1 MANMKSKQKLVL
13 VIFFS
18 FIFFLGTII
27 FNDYGISIDEDN
39 SRFNGFVSLQYILS
53 LLNSN
58 LLEDLKQ
65 IINVPQIDNYFEQ
78 GNGVV
83 FDLPLALFELIF
95 KINDSRQIFLFKHF
109 LTFLIFFLSLIFFY
123 LIIKKR
129 FNSYLFGIIGVLFLF
144 LSPRIFSQS
153 FYNSKD
159 IIFMSFN
166 IFNIYFGIKYLENSN
181 LKNTIFFS
189 IISGLSIGTRLLG
202 VYLPMLFFIFK
213 LIQILRS
220 KAKQSNQFINL
231 SICLILVV
239 IFTYIF
245 FPYLWADPVTNFS
258 NAFSK
263 IGNLKHG
270 QYNLFIGESIP
281 SEYVPWNY
289 SIVWILVSNP
299 LSYVCLFIIGLFI
312 AIRRIFLR
320 LLNIDEKKNR
330 DLWRGNQEKIDLLF
344 FLNIFVPLITII
356 VIHSSLYNGWRHLY
370 FIYPSLIFFS
380 VYSLKFFKN
389 LLIRNT
395 KIFLVICLLIFTPNI
410 LWMVNNHPFQY
421 VYFNIIFGKNFN
433 KYFDMDYWG
442 VTNYHSL
449 KHIIDKNKNNKKSYI
464 GIIGNGDLNLAKSF
478 LSDEE
483 KKRIIISEDLNEI
496 EYLIDGYVRWD
507 GLKLSKKELLNK
519 HKFDKYYDFKVNDIP
534 INSIYKKRLK

>member
-1 MANMKSKQKLVL
+1 MKKLYKL
-13 VIFFS
+13 NQIFIIIFFS
-18 FIFFLGTII
+18 SIFIIGSFVFL
-27 FNDYGISIDEDN
+27 DYGISIDEDN

-83 FDLPLALFELIF
+83 FDLPLALLELIF
-95 KINDSRQIFLFKHF
+95 KINDSRQIFLLKHF
-109 LTFLIFFLSLIFFY
+109 FTFLIFFLSLIFFY
-123 LIIKKR
+123 LIIRKR

-202 VYLPMLFFIFK
+202 VYLPILFFIFK

-220 KAKQSNQFINL
+220 KIKQNNQFLNL
-231 SICLILVV
+231 LICLILVV

-263 IGNLKHG
+263 IGNIKHG
-270 QYNLFIGESIP
+270 QYNLFLGESIP

-330 DLWRGNQEKIDLLF
+330 DLWRGDQEKMDLLF

-356 VIHSSLYNGWRHLY
+356 IIHSSLYNGWRHLY

-380 VYSLKFFKN
+380 VYSLKFFKE
-389 LLIRNT
+389 LLIKNT
-395 KIFLVICLLIFTPNI
+395 KIFLVVCLLIFTPNI

-421 VYFNIIFGKNFN
+421 VYFNVIFGKNFN

-449 KHIIDKNKNNKKSYI
+449 KLIIDKNKNNKKSYI

-478 LSDEE
+478 LSEE
-483 KKRIIISEDLNEI
+483 ERKRIIISEDLNEI

-507 GLKLSKKELLNK
+507 GLKLFKKELLNE
-519 HKFDKYYDFKVNDIP
+519 HKFDKYYDFEVNGIP

>member
-231 SICLILVV
+231 
-239 IFTYIF
+239 
-245 FPYLWADPVTNFS
+245 
-258 NAFSK
+258 
-263 IGNLKHG
+263 
-270 QYNLFIGESIP
+270 
-281 SEYVPWNY
+281 
-289 SIVWILVSNP
+289 
-299 LSYVCLFIIGLFI
+299 
-312 AIRRIFLR
+312 
-320 LLNIDEKKNR
+320 
-330 DLWRGNQEKIDLLF
+330 
-344 FLNIFVPLITII
+344 
-356 VIHSSLYNGWRHLY
+356 
-370 FIYPSLIFFS
+370 
-380 VYSLKFFKN
+380 
-389 LLIRNT
+389 
-395 KIFLVICLLIFTPNI
+395 
-410 LWMVNNHPFQY
+410 
-421 VYFNIIFGKNFN
+421 
-433 KYFDMDYWG
+433 
-442 VTNYHSL
+442 
-449 KHIIDKNKNNKKSYI
+449 
-464 GIIGNGDLNLAKSF
+464 
-478 LSDEE
+478 
-483 KKRIIISEDLNEI
+483 
-496 EYLIDGYVRWD
+496 
-507 GLKLSKKELLNK
+507 
-519 HKFDKYYDFKVNDIP
+519 
-534 INSIYKKRLK
+534 